1 MMWLLSLLLWLRR
14 LEVSQIPVLVNIAMI
29 RAMQTTDLDDGSI
42 GLIRLVSEKKFSSLI
57 CSFEILSFD
66 VPMPMIGPLCL
77 ETPGWL

>member
-42 GLIRLVSEKKFSSLI
+42 GLIRLVSEKFL
-57 CSFEILSFD
+57 LA
-66 VPMPMIGPLCL
+66 
-77 ETPGWL
+77 